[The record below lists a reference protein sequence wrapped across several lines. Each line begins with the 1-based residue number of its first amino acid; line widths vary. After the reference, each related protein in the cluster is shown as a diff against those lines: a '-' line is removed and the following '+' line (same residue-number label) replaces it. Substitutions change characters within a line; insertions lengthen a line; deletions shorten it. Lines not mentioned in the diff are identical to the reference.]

1 MEKVVIITDIDQLV
15 ELRFDFIATEADI
28 DKKDREGLTDIL
40 REYFEEALS
49 DGTFTAYGY
58 SMDNKIVSVAFLIT
72 NKRPPGLK
80 NPTGIYG
87 TVMNVLTYSNF
98 RGKGYATAVM
108 EYLIGDAQRRGV
120 KILDLYATC
129 EGKPLY
135 EKLGFKDV
143 EYAAMWMKL

>member
-1 MEKVVIITDIDQLV
+1 MNRILIITDIDQIV
-15 ELRFDFIATEADI
+15 GLRFDFIATETDI
-28 DKKDREGLTDIL
+28 DKKDRESLTANL
-40 REYFEEALS
+40 RKYFEEALS

-58 SMDNKIVSVAFLIT
+58 FIDNKIVSTAFLIT
-72 NKRPPGLK
+72 DKRPPGLK

-87 TVMNVLTYSNF
+87 TVMNVLTYSDF

-108 EYLIGDAQRRGV
+108 KYLIGDAQSKGV
-120 KILDLYATC
+120 KILDLYATG

-143 EYAAMWMKL
+143 EYTAMWMKL